1 MIPDNIFS
9 IYSSLFKY
17 QINSN
22 FSRLTIVSVIPI
34 FFKWVS
40 TSCFG
45 ALSTPFRS
53 PILRLKIK
61 LSITLATQQSRC
73 ATKSVRQLNPLHPQN
88 YYFIVFAETSWA
100 VVTFRGETR
109 LNSTLHVQLLYLDM
123 TFFNFLGF
131 LTVQLYFLTY
141 ISIWH
146 AESKYVGIFYGI
158 KKFQIRRSLGFCL
171 WTAEMQAFPAITND
185 DCFCKNNSVTGCKVR
200 SRLI

>member
-1 MIPDNIFS
+1 MIPDYIFS

-17 QINSN
+17 QINSK
-22 FSRLTIVSVIPI
+22 FPRLTIVSVIPI

-61 LSITLATQQSRC
+61 RSITLATQQSRC

-88 YYFIVFAETSWA
+88 YCFIVFAETSWA
-100 VVTFRGETR
+100 VTFRGEKR
-109 LNSTLHVQLLYLDM
+109 LLTISYLDM
-123 TFFNFLGF
+123 IFFNFLGF

-146 AESKYVGIFYGI
+146 AESKYVGIFM
-158 KKFQIRRSLGFCL
+158 
-171 WTAEMQAFPAITND
+171 T
-185 DCFCKNNSVTGCKVR
+185 
-200 SRLI
+200 